1 MRERHDLDLYALGRR
16 SEQWALLEKERG
28 RCAPWAEAAAWSP
41 GSLGARRR
49 PSGWWT
55 RRKARYAREEG
66 DDGRRTDWPV
76 LSYRGL
82 VI

>member
-1 MRERHDLDLYALGRR
+1 MRSVGRGSSVVSR
-16 SEQWALLEKERG
+16 QSWSQAKAVGLVD
-28 RCAPWAEAAAWSP
+28 AAA
-41 GSLGARRR
+41 
-49 PSGWWT
+49 
-55 RRKARYAREEG
+55 ARYAREEG